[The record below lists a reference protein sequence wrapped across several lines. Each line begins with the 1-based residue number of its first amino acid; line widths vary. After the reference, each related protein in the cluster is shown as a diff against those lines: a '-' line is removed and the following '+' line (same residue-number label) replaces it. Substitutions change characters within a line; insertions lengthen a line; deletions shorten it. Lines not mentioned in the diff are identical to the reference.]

1 MSVVLKGLL
10 PLRCLVYLDDVLV
23 TGRSFEQHLEN
34 LEAVLEAISKA
45 GLKPSKCHFAQ
56 SSVDFIGFTTSDS
69 GLAPDCKKV
78 EAISR
83 YPTPKDLTELR
94 RFLEPNGDYI
104 LYTDA
109 SDVEVGAVLVQEDG
123 EGELY
128 LVHRKR
134 SQALKWLKNVK
145 HPNGKLARWILKLEE
160 YDYTIEHKPGNM
172 MQHADALSRAP
183 VNSIRIST
191 LSWTEL
197 EETQNMDDDILL
209 VRRWVLNGLRPDAKS
224 KDTSPMLKALY
235 NVFESL
241 VVEKNVLCRKWI
253 DEDGKETLQFVVPK
267 LASPAILK
275 DAHQQ
280 VGHLGIAKTFEMIQ
294 RRFYWP
300 GFYKDVETFCKS
312 CEICARNKVVPRPRS
327 PMKPIDIVP
336 VQFYMIGVDL
346 IGFEVNT
353 SKYVSVVWD
362 RKEENYRLSLTDGL
376 CERFNGILKT
386 LLRMRVN
393 NDKDDWDEQVPH
405 ALPAYRVSKQSSTGA
420 TPFEMLYGR
429 DPRLPLGVEPEE
441 LETEPTRGPAK
452 YLEDLKKRQNNMRKI
467 VLERIEQSQKKQKR
481 CYDSRNR
488 ACRRKDFSTIGDTVL
503 LKNFRARGLNE
514 KYVGPYL
521 VVDVQD
527 TSCEIEPLANKT
539 RKIVH
544 ANNLKRFS
552 IDYDID
558 QVYEESEDA
567 ESSECDFDEIG
578 NELPNPEERQ
588 NVQRNDDGANVMHGY
603 NLRHNRRV
611 PDRYGIP
618 VVDY

>member
-1 MSVVLKGLL
+1 
-10 PLRCLVYLDDVLV
+10 
-23 TGRSFEQHLEN
+23 
-34 LEAVLEAISKA
+34 
-45 GLKPSKCHFAQ
+45 
-56 SSVDFIGFTTSDS
+56 
-69 GLAPDCKKV
+69 
-78 EAISR
+78 
-83 YPTPKDLTELR
+83 
-94 RFLEPNGDYI
+94 
-104 LYTDA
+104 
-109 SDVEVGAVLVQEDG
+109 
-123 EGELY
+123 
-128 LVHRKR
+128 
-134 SQALKWLKNVK
+134 
-145 HPNGKLARWILKLEE
+145 
-160 YDYTIEHKPGNM
+160 M

-197 EETQNMDDDILL
+197 EETQNLDDDILL
-209 VRRWVLNGLRPDAKS
+209 VRRWVLNGLRPDAKP

-253 DEDGKETLQFVVPK
+253 DEDGKETLQIVVPK

-294 RRFYWP
+294 RGFYWP

-327 PMKPIDIVP
+327 PMKPFDIFLVP
-336 VQFYMIGVDL
+336 FYMIGVDL
-346 IGFEVNT
+346 IGPLKLTRQGN
-353 SKYVSVVWD
+353 KYILSIIDYYTKYAEAVALPNQEAETVVRALEQVFARHGMPSV
-362 RKEENYRLSLTDGL
+362 LLTDQGRNFESHL
-376 CERFNGILKT
+376 VASMCQLFGIEKRRT
-386 LLRMRVN
+386 T
-393 NDKDDWDEQVPH
+393 
-405 ALPAYRVSKQSSTGA
+405 AYHPQTDG
-420 TPFEMLYGR
+420 
-429 DPRLPLGVEPEE
+429 LGVEPEE
-441 LETEPTRGPAK
+441 LETKPTHEPAK
-452 YLEDLKKRQNNMRKI
+452 YLEDINKRQNNMRKM
-467 VLERIEQSQKKQKR
+467 VMERIEQSQKKQKR

-488 ACRRKDFSTIGDTVL
+488 ACRRKDFTIGDTVL
-503 LKNFRARGLNE
+503 LKNFRARGLDK

-527 TSCEIEPLANKT
+527 TSCEIESLANKT

-544 ANNLKRFS
+544 GNNLKRFS

-558 QVYEESEDA
+558 QVYEESEDT

-603 NLRHNRRV
+603 NLRRNRRV
-611 PDRYGIP
+611 PDRYGIYLLWITEQI
-618 VVDY
+618 VKHFIVIECYTFKTVYYELYQLNC